1 MSTRDLPLAIDTGRE
16 ADARVRADRGASVT
30 ARPVPPRE
38 RVTNAV
44 AIYVFAALVVC
55 VVVGCLVRLAHP
67 TARLDGV
74 TLILLPGLLLAAV
87 GIARWR
93 RWA

>member
-1 MSTRDLPLAIDTGRE
+1 M
-16 ADARVRADRGASVT
+16 T

-38 RVTNAV
+38 RVTGAV
-44 AIYVFAALVVC
+44 AAYLLAALLVC
-55 VVVGCLVRLAHP
+55 VVAVCVVRLVHP